1 MVYAHDTYQRTNPT
15 QKMIPAVMYHK
26 NDTIK
31 KLGPVVESNKRKR
44 SEKDGKPAQ
53 KLTLTTQTPT
63 QKVVKSKKKTSLKA
77 ATTGETEENEK
88 RKNLKVK
95 LKMKK
100 KAPAEQPLS
109 TYQKIS
115 KETDEARNHYFS
127 DFPESLDITQSLDI
141 PQSQEKLSQIPP
153 TNPTSGVVISILLCL
168 SVVLLKKVLV

>member
-1 MVYAHDTYQRTNPT
+1 
-15 QKMIPAVMYHK
+15 MIPAVMYHK

-168 SVVLLKKVLV
+168 SVVLLKKCATFMTFSVWNVKLC

>member
-1 MVYAHDTYQRTNPT
+1 
-15 QKMIPAVMYHK
+15 MYHK

-53 KLTLTTQTPT
+53 KLTLTTQTAT

-77 ATTGETEENEK
+77 ATTGEK

-95 LKMKK
+95 LKIKK

-109 TYQKIS
+109 TYQEIS
-115 KETDEARNHYFS
+115 KETDEARNRYFS

-153 TNPTSGVVISILLCL
+153 TNPTSGVVNSILLCL